1 MTELGGSEGRSAATR
16 EVGSEG
22 RSAATR
28 EVGSRT
34 KAALD
39 DGAKV
44 VIETHTPAITFD
56 RVRVRYGRGKKV
68 TDALVDFNLRVAKGE
83 TVALLG
89 PSGSGKSTALNALAG
104 FVRPTSGSVRLA
116 GRDVTDLPP
125 AKRGIGV
132 VLQSYALFPHMR
144 VADNVA
150 FGLKAQRV
158 PRGELASR
166 VNEALDMVGMSAFG
180 KRLPRELS
188 GGQQQRIA
196 IARALAIRP
205 SVLLLDEPLAAL
217 DAQLRQSMLAELQR
231 LKEALPDTA
240 MIYVTHDQSEALA
253 LADRIVVMNNARLMD
268 VDTAE
273 NLWKRPPSSFT
284 AAFLGGANLIPC
296 TVGRVIGTS
305 ALVTF
310 AHKTVSAEAPQ
321 PAVGRIDWAP
331 ESKALLCI
339 RPHALKVAPVGDR
352 DVLRAT
358 VNASV
363 WRGASTRLVLSV
375 SGLPDQLIDVDVPGH
390 TQYDIGAELGVRLPE
405 PAGVLVGGS
414 P

>member
-1 MTELGGSEGRSAATR
+1 MTEIGVTPRTNSAVGNRQHSATEGN
-16 EVGSEG
+16 
-22 RSAATR
+22 
-28 EVGSRT
+28 
-34 KAALD
+34 
-39 DGAKV
+39 
-44 VIETHTPAITFD
+44 TPAITFD
-56 RVRVRYGRGKKV
+56 RVGVSYGRGKRA
-68 TDALVDFNLRVAKGE
+68 TSALIDFNLRVAVGE

-104 FVRPTSGSVRLA
+104 FVRPTTGAVRLA

-125 AKRGIGV
+125 ARRGIGV

-150 FGLKAQRV
+150 FGLKSQRV
-158 PRGELASR
+158 PRREIAVR
-166 VNEALDMVGMSAFG
+166 VAEALDMVGMAAYER
-180 KRLPRELS
+180 RLPRELS

-205 SVLLLDEPLAAL
+205 GVLLLDEPLAAL

-240 MIYVTHDQSEALA
+240 MLYVTHDQTEALA

-273 NLWKRPPSSFT
+273 NLWRRPPSSFT

-305 ALVTF
+305 ALVTV
-310 AHKTVSAEAPQ
+310 AHKTISAEAPQ
-321 PAVGRIDWAP
+321 PAVGRTEWAP
-331 ESKALLCI
+331 GSKALLCI
-339 RPHALKVAPVGDR
+339 RPHAVRVVGLGDR
-352 DVLRAT
+352 DALRAT
-358 VNASV
+358 VSAAV

-375 SGLPDQLIDVDVPGH
+375 HGLPDQRLDVDVPG
-390 TQYDIGAELGVRLPE
+390 TTTFDIGAEIGLRFPE
-405 PAGVLVGGS
+405 PAGVLVQGTS
-414 P
+414 

>member
-1 MTELGGSEGRSAATR
+1 MTEIGDPVGRSEATR
-16 EVGSEG
+16 VMSP
-22 RSAATR
+22 
-28 EVGSRT
+28 RT
-34 KAALD
+34 KAAVGTRD
-39 DGAKV
+39 RGTTEGA
-44 VIETHTPAITFD
+44 TPAIMFD
-56 RVRVRYGRGKKV
+56 RVGVTYGRGKKA
-68 TDALVDFNLRVAKGE
+68 TSALIDFNLRVAAGE

-104 FVRPTSGSVRLA
+104 FVRPTTGTVRLA

-132 VLQSYALFPHMR
+132 VLQAYALFPHMR

-150 FGLKAQRV
+150 FGLKSQRV
-158 PRGELASR
+158 PRGEIASR
-166 VNEALDMVGMSAFG
+166 VAEALDMVGMSAYE

-205 SVLLLDEPLAAL
+205 KVLLLDEPLAAL

-240 MIYVTHDQSEALA
+240 MLYVTHDQSEALA
-253 LADRIVVMNNARLMD
+253 LADRIVVMNDARLMD

-305 ALVTF
+305 ALVTV
-310 AHKTVSAEAPQ
+310 AHKTVSADAPQ

-339 RPHALKVAPVGDR
+339 RPHAVKVVGLGDR
-352 DVLRAT
+352 DALRAR
-358 VNASV
+358 VNAAV
-363 WRGASTRLVLSV
+363 WRGANTRLVLSV
-375 SGLPDQLIDVDVPGH
+375 HGLPDQLIDVDVPGA
-390 TQYDIGAELGVRLPE
+390 TTYDIGAEIGLRFPE
-405 PAGVLVGGS
+405 PAGVLVQATS
-414 P
+414 

>member
-1 MTELGGSEGRSAATR
+1 MADAGVARTQAAVGNRDRAAT
-16 EVGSEG
+16 EQ
-22 RSAATR
+22 A
-28 EVGSRT
+28 
-34 KAALD
+34 
-39 DGAKV
+39 
-44 VIETHTPAITFD
+44 TPAITFD
-56 RVRVRYGRGKKV
+56 RVGVAYGRGRKA
-68 TDALVDFNLRVAKGE
+68 TSALIDFNLRVAAGE

-104 FVRPTSGSVRLA
+104 FVRPTTGAVRLA

-158 PRGELASR
+158 PRGEIDSQ
-166 VNEALDMVGMSAFG
+166 VSEALDMVGMSAFG

-205 SVLLLDEPLAAL
+205 KVLLLDEPLAAL

-240 MIYVTHDQSEALA
+240 MLYVTHDQSEALA
-253 LADRIVVMNNARLMD
+253 LADRIVVMNDARLMD

-273 NLWKRPPSSFT
+273 NLWRRPPTSFT

-305 ALVTF
+305 ALVSV

-321 PAVGRIDWAP
+321 PAVGRIDWAQD
-331 ESKALLCI
+331 SKALLCI
-339 RPHALKVAPVGDR
+339 RPHAIKVVGLGAR
-352 DVLRAT
+352 DALRAT
-358 VNASV
+358 VNAAV
-363 WRGASTRLVLSV
+363 WRGAHTRLVLSV
-375 SGLPDQLIDVDVPGH
+375 HGLPDQLLDVDVPGATTH
-390 TQYDIGAELGVRLPE
+390 DIGTEIGLRFPE
-405 PAGVLVGGS
+405 PAGVLVQVTS
-414 P
+414 

>member
-1 MTELGGSEGRSAATR
+1 VAKIGVGRSEARSAA
-16 EVGSEG
+16 
-22 RSAATR
+22 SAT
-28 EVGSRT
+28 GD
-34 KAALD
+34 LD
-39 DGAKV
+39 EAIAEPDA
-44 VIETHTPAITFD
+44 PAITFD
-56 RVRVRYGRGKKV
+56 RVGVAYGRGKKA
-68 TDALVDFNLRVAKGE
+68 TDALVDFNLRVAPGE

-104 FVRPTSGSVRLA
+104 FVRPTTGAVRLG

-150 FGLKAQRV
+150 FGLKSQRV
-158 PRGELASR
+158 PRKDIASR
-166 VNEALDMVGMSAFG
+166 VAEALDMVGMSACA

-205 SVLLLDEPLAAL
+205 KVLLLDEPLAAL
-217 DAQLRQSMLAELQR
+217 DAQLRHSMLAELQR

-240 MIYVTHDQSEALA
+240 MLYVTHDQSEALA
-253 LADRIVVMNNARLMD
+253 LADRIVVMNDARLMD

-273 NLWKRPPSSFT
+273 NLWKRPPTSFT

-305 ALVTF
+305 ALVSF
-310 AHKTVSAEAPQ
+310 ARKTVSAEAPQ

-339 RPHALKVAPVGDR
+339 RPHALQIVSLGHR
-352 DVLRAT
+352 DAVRGT
-358 VNASV
+358 VKASV
-363 WRGASTRLVLSV
+363 WRGSTTRVVVSV
-375 SGLPDQLIDVDVPGH
+375 SGLPDQLIDIDVPGNA
-390 TQYDIGAELGVRLPE
+390 QFEIGSEVGVRFPD
-405 PAGVLVGGS
+405 PSGVLVQV
-414 P
+414 PA

>member
-1 MTELGGSEGRSAATR
+1 MTETGVNSTMARIDGRIDT
-16 EVGSEG
+16 
-22 RSAATR
+22 T
-28 EVGSRT
+28 T
-34 KAALD
+34 
-39 DGAKV
+39 
-44 VIETHTPAITFD
+44 ETDSPAITFD
-56 RVRVRYGRGKKV
+56 RVGVSYGRGKKA
-68 TDALVDFNLRVAKGE
+68 TSALVDFNLRVAVGE

-104 FVRPTSGSVRLA
+104 FVRPTTGLVRLA

-150 FGLKAQRV
+150 FGLKSQRV
-158 PRGELASR
+158 ARGQVASR
-166 VNEALDMVGMSAFG
+166 VAEALDMVGMSAYG

-205 SVLLLDEPLAAL
+205 KVLLLDEPLAAL
-217 DAQLRQSMLAELQR
+217 DAQLRQSMLAELQT
-231 LKEALPDTA
+231 LKESLPDTA
-240 MIYVTHDQSEALA
+240 MLYVTHDQSEALA
-253 LADRIVVMNNARLMD
+253 LADRIVVMNDARLMD
-268 VDTAE
+268 VGTAE

-296 TVGRVIGTS
+296 TVGRVIGSS

-321 PAVGRIDWAP
+321 PAVGRTDWAP
-331 ESKALLCI
+331 GSKALLCI
-339 RPHALKVAPVGDR
+339 RPHAVKIVGLGDR
-352 DVLRAT
+352 DALRAK
-358 VNASV
+358 VNAAV
-363 WRGASTRLVLSV
+363 WRGANTRLVLSV
-375 SGLPDQLIDVDVPGH
+375 NGLPDQLLDVDVPGS
-390 TQYDIGAELGVRLPE
+390 TTFEIGSEIGLRFPE
-405 PAGVLVGGS
+405 PAGVLVQGTS
-414 P
+414 

>member
-1 MTELGGSEGRSAATR
+1 MTELGLGRTESAVASDG
-16 EVGSEG
+16 VGED
-22 RSAATR
+22 
-28 EVGSRT
+28 V
-34 KAALD
+34 
-39 DGAKV
+39 
-44 VIETHTPAITFD
+44 ETETPAIVFD
-56 RVRVRYGRGKKV
+56 RVGVSYGRGKKA
-68 TDALVDFNLRVAKGE
+68 TDALVDFNLRVAPGE

-150 FGLKAQRV
+150 FGLKSQRV
-158 PRGELASR
+158 PRAEVTTR
-166 VNEALDMVGMSAFG
+166 VTEALDMVGMSAYG
-180 KRLPRELS
+180 RRLPRELS
-188 GGQQQRIA
+188 GGQQQRVA

-205 SVLLLDEPLAAL
+205 KVLLLDEPLAAL

-240 MIYVTHDQSEALA
+240 MLYVTHDQAEALA

-273 NLWKRPPSSFT
+273 NLWKRPPTSFT

-305 ALVTF
+305 ALVSF
-310 AHKTVSAEAPQ
+310 AHKTVSVEAPQ
-321 PAVGRIDWAP
+321 PTSGRIDWAP

-339 RPHALKVAPVGDR
+339 RPHALRIVSLGDR
-352 DVLRAT
+352 DAVRAT
-358 VNASV
+358 VNAAV
-363 WRGASTRLVLSV
+363 WRGASTRLVLAV
-375 SGLPDQLIDVDVPGH
+375 SGLADQLIDVDVPGNA
-390 TQYDIGAELGVRLPE
+390 QFDLGSEVGVRFPE
-405 PAGVLVGGS
+405 PAGVLVQVS
-414 P
+414 S

>member
-1 MTELGGSEGRSAATR
+1 VTDIGVSSSPTIPAAGRTSTLSDA
-16 EVGSEG
+16 
-22 RSAATR
+22 
-28 EVGSRT
+28 
-34 KAALD
+34 
-39 DGAKV
+39 
-44 VIETHTPAITFD
+44 TPAITFD
-56 RVRVRYGRGKKV
+56 RVGVAYGRGRKA
-68 TDALVDFNLRVAKGE
+68 TDALVDFNLKVAAGE

-104 FVRPTSGSVRLA
+104 FVRPTTGSVRLN

-144 VADNVA
+144 VAENVA
-150 FGLKAQRV
+150 FGLKSHRV
-158 PRGELASR
+158 PRSEIGPR
-166 VNEALDMVGMSAFG
+166 VADALDMVGMSAFG

-188 GGQQQRIA
+188 GGQQQRVA

-205 SVLLLDEPLAAL
+205 KVLLLDEPLAAL
-217 DAQLRQSMLAELQR
+217 DAQLRQSMLAELQQ

-240 MIYVTHDQSEALA
+240 MLYVTHDQAEALA

-273 NLWKRPPSSFT
+273 NLWKRPPTSFT

-305 ALVTF
+305 ALVSI

-321 PAVGRIDWAP
+321 PTVGKVEWAP
-331 ESKALLCI
+331 GAQALLCI
-339 RPHALKVAPVGDR
+339 RPHALQIVGLGHPEA
-352 DVLRAT
+352 LRAN

-363 WRGASTRLVLSV
+363 WRGATTRVVLSV
-375 SGLPDQLIDVDVPGH
+375 DGLSDRLIEVDAPGH
-390 TQYDIGAELGVRLPE
+390 IGYPIGAEVGLRFPQ
-405 PAGVLVGGS
+405 PAGVLVQAGR
-414 P
+414 